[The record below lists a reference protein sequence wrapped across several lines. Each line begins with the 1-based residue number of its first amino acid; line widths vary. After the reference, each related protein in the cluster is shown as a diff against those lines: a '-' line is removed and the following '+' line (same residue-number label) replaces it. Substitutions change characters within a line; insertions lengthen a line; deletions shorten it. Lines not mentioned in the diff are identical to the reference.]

1 MSQGEII
8 KTKTRDMA
16 KLTLKML
23 ATTFE
28 GFMEHNLAILGSVLK
43 DEESLNNMEKELIKI
58 LIDSSK
64 TKALSKNDFVI
75 LTDLVEDLEEIG
87 DYCKDI
93 IERVE
98 IKIQENL
105 LFSEDALEEYKHLY
119 TVVES
124 SLSNIVKA
132 IEMSDRK
139 FASRVGADQEHVD
152 ELVEK
157 YRKSHAERLLKG
169 VCDLRAGNMFLNLL
183 DFTAQIYHHTRAIAR
198 GILKLKL

>member
-1 MSQGEII
+1 MSQSEII
-8 KTKTRDMA
+8 KTKTSQMA

-23 ATTFE
+23 TTTFE
-28 GFMEHNLAILGSVLK
+28 GFMEHDLAILGSVLK
-43 DEESLNNMEKELIKI
+43 DEESLNNMEKDIVKSLVEA
-58 LIDSSK
+58 SK
-64 TKALSKNDFVI
+64 TTALSKDDFII

-105 LFSEDALEEYKHLY
+105 LFSDDALEEYKHLY

-124 SLSNIVKA
+124 SLSDITKA
-132 IEMSDRK
+132 IEMSDKK
-139 FASRVGADQEHVD
+139 FASRVVSDQEHVD

-169 VCDLRAGNMFLNLL
+169 ICDLRAGNMFLNLL

-198 GILKLKL
+198 GILELKL

>member
-1 MSQGEII
+1 
-8 KTKTRDMA
+8 MA

-23 ATTFE
+23 TTTFE
-28 GFMEHNLAILGSVLK
+28 GFMEHDPTILSGVLK
-43 DEESLNNMEKELIKI
+43 DEESLNNMEKELVKI
-58 LIDSSK
+58 LLEDSK
-64 TKALSKNDFVI
+64 TGALSKNDFII

-105 LFSEDALEEYKHLY
+105 LFSDDALEEYKHLY

-124 SLSNIVKA
+124 SLSDIVKA
-132 IEMSDRK
+132 LSMSDKK
-139 FASRVGADQEHVD
+139 FASRVSADQEHLD

-157 YRKSHAERLLKG
+157 YRKSHAERLMKG
-169 VCDLRAGNMFLNLL
+169 TCDLRAGNMFMNLL

-198 GILKLKL
+198 GILKIEL

>member
-1 MSQGEII
+1 MSQNELI
-8 KTKTRDMA
+8 KIKVREMA

-23 ATTFE
+23 VTTFE
-28 GFMEHNLAILGSVLK
+28 GFMEHNLAILGGVLK
-43 DEESLNNMEKELIKI
+43 DEESLNNMEKDIVKSLVEA
-58 LIDSSK
+58 SK
-64 TKALSKNDFVI
+64 TTALSKDDFII

-105 LFSEDALEEYKHLY
+105 LFSDDALEEYKHLY

-124 SLSNIVKA
+124 GLSDIVKA
-132 IEMSDRK
+132 LEMSDRK
-139 FASRVGADQEHVD
+139 FAARVVSDQEHVD

-157 YRKSHAERLLKG
+157 YRKSHAERLMKG
-169 VCDLRAGNMFLNLL
+169 ICDLRAGNMFLNLI

>member
-1 MSQGEII
+1 MSQSEII
-8 KTKTRDMA
+8 KAKTRDMA

-23 ATTFE
+23 VTTFE

-64 TKALSKNDFVI
+64 TKALSKNDFII

-124 SLSNIVKA
+124 SLSDIVKA

-152 ELVEK
+152 ELVTE

-169 VCDLRAGNMFLNLL
+169 ICDLRAGNMFLNLL

>member
-1 MSQGEII
+1 MPQGEII

-23 ATTFE
+23 TTTFK

-43 DEESLNNMEKELIKI
+43 DEESLNNMEKELIKS
-58 LIDSSK
+58 LVEASK
-64 TKALSKNDFVI
+64 TRGLSKDDFII

-105 LFSEDALEEYKHLY
+105 LFSEDALAEYRHLY

-124 SLSNIVKA
+124 GLSDIVKA

-139 FASRVGADQEHVD
+139 FASRVVSDQEHVD

-169 VCDLRAGNMFLNLL
+169 ICDLRAGNMFLNLV